1 MLRFNGRKH
10 EYLMKTVEIVQFEST
25 FQIDRLEINNELS
38 HFDVKSL
45 FIFLV
50 GLGIK
55 EHIFQLED
63 LS

>member
-1 MLRFNGRKH
+1 
-10 EYLMKTVEIVQFEST
+10 MKTVEIVQFEST